1 MEEHYLLVNVLP
13 KIVSDTRST
22 AHVFYFHAPKAAF
35 DADPE
40 AAALLEGVQGLGMD
54 GGGNSSAWNRKE
66 LAYFAC
72 KTRVNDIVWPPSPG
86 ETEET
91 PDTGESP
98 GEKLAHEKS
107 AVWQNAGVEV
117 CSLPPGVAVV
127 RVITCNISK
136 ML

>member
-54 GGGNSSAWNRKE
+54 GGGKRGE
-66 LAYFAC
+66 DLAYFAC
-72 KTRVNDIVWPPSPG
+72 KTRVTDILWPPSPG
-86 ETEET
+86 ET
-91 PDTGESP
+91 PDTGDTPEDP
-98 GEKLAHEKS
+98 GEKLALEKS
-107 AVWQNAGVEV
+107 AVWQDAGVEV
-117 CSLPPGVAVV
+117 CSLPPGVVV
-127 RVITCNISK
+127 SRVITCNISK